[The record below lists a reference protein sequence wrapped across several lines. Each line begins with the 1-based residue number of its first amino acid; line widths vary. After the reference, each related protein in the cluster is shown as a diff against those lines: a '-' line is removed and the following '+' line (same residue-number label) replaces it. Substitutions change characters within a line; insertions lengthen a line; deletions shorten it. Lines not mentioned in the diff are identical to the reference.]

1 MKHLTEEQ
9 LLAYRDGEMK
19 DRDAIAAHLR
29 ECPECREEQQKLEAV
44 FAALDAMPV
53 PNPGDNYEQRVWQQ
67 LTPKLPEKHQR
78 WWEGIFQ
85 TRRLAAVGVMAALV
99 LLAFL
104 AGRITKKGPAKN
116 DIADASK
123 VRQRVLLVAV
133 GNHLG
138 RSEMILVEL
147 ANTMPDKGQKKVDIS
162 AEQKRAEELV
172 EENRLYRQTA
182 LKEGDTAMASTL
194 EELERVLL
202 DVANSPDE
210 ITPSQ
215 FESLQ
220 RRIESKG
227 ILFKVRVVNQDL
239 QKREK
244 AAQPS
249 PAQDSSAEKE
259 RNKA

>member
-1 MKHLTEEQ
+1 MKHLSEEQ
-9 LLAYRDGEMK
+9 LLAYRDGDAR
-19 DRDAIAAHLR
+19 DRDTIAAHLH
-29 ECPECREEQQKLEAV
+29 ECPQCREEQQTLEV
-44 FAALDAMPV
+44 LFAALDAIPI
-53 PNPGDNYEQRVWQQ
+53 PDPGDNYEQRVWQQ
-67 LTPKLPEKHQR
+67 LAPKLPVKHQH
-78 WWEGIFQ
+78 WWAGIFQ
-85 TRRLAAVGVMAALV
+85 ARRLAAAGALAALV

-104 AGRITKKGPAKN
+104 AGRVTKRGPTEN
-116 DIADASK
+116 DVADAGK
-123 VRQRVLLVAV
+123 VRARVLLVAV
-133 GNHLG
+133 GEHLG

-147 ANTMPDKGQKKVDIS
+147 ANTTPDKGQKTINIS
-162 AEQKRAEELV
+162 AEQKRAEDLV
-172 EENRLYRQTA
+172 DENRLYRQTA

-210 ITPSQ
+210 ITPAQ

-220 RRIESKG
+220 KRIESKG

-244 AAQPS
+244 AVQPS
-249 PAQDSSAEKE
+249 PASNSSTEKE

>member
-19 DRDAIAAHLR
+19 DRDAVAGHLH
-29 ECPECREEQQKLEAV
+29 ECPECREEQQKIEAV

-53 PNPGDNYEQRVWQQ
+53 PDPGENYEQRVWQQ
-67 LTPKLPEKHQR
+67 LAPKLPEKRQH
-78 WWEGIFQ
+78 WWEGLFQ
-85 TRRLAAVGVMAALV
+85 ARRLAVVGATAALV

-104 AGRITKKGPAKN
+104 AGRITKKEPAKN
-116 DIADASK
+116 EVADSGK
-123 VRQRVLLVAV
+123 VRERVLLVAV
-133 GNHLG
+133 GDHLG

-147 ANTMPDKGQKKVDIS
+147 ANTSPEKGQKTINIS
-162 AEQKRAEELV
+162 VEQKRAEDLV

-202 DVANSPDE
+202 EVANSPDE

-215 FESLQ
+215 FEFLQ
-220 RRIESKG
+220 KRIESKG
-227 ILFKVRVVNQDL
+227 ILFKVRVVKQDL

-249 PAQDSSAEKE
+249 PAQSSSAGKE